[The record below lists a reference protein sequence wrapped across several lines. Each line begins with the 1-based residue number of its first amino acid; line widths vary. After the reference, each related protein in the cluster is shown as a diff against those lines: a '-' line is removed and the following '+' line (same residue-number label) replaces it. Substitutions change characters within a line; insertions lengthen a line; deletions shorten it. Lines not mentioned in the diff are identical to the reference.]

1 MYGLIVWESYGSMEE
16 DKWVDAVAVIDAVLE
31 AKPTGP
37 MEVPAEIAL
46 VITAIRPWSI
56 DRLMVGTVADAP
68 SELEASSP

>member
-37 MEVPAEIAL
+37 MEVPDEIAL
-46 VITAIRPWSI
+46 VITAIRP
-56 DRLMVGTVADAP
+56 
-68 SELEASSP
+68 